1 MTDLELDIQK
11 AIAERN
17 YSASAYLLDDA
28 LQEGSLLGLITKLE
42 EINEAASLLTLE
54 FRDHI
59 FHYLGMWDIYFAVQ
73 IPSIVVLKILHEN
86 NIEKDA
92 QVFMIDYIRG
102 FLDAEDFRFDQFC
115 VEVETISRGQYAIL
129 VPSILEQRA
138 TEFENCKIQ
147 FRKDPTLQYCTAD
160 LLKTYYGN
168 KIVSA
173 THKRRT
179 YDDIVV
185 YAEQFSIIEESLLSA
200 GLDIA
205 SMLEEIDYDSWDN
218 FVSTTRNFTRVQL
231 FSKSGEL
238 SILRRVVS
246 ARSNIFADNFRQQV
260 TALNAIVLAKTQS
273 CNDVLMAVASDS
285 SHQIRRRVLKHLGE
299 SGDSATMEFLAGVM
313 KNDDD
318 ESIRTE
324 AARAYSMLT
333 SSSQFSNIALAM
345 PPLSIKPPTLDISKI
360 YRVLNNL
367 ISRSMPSTMIDDT
380 LTSIA
385 IQGGSDAI
393 DILTRLLAKPQVS
406 VRMAVIKAS
415 RSLDNASAASIVRAA
430 LDDESVDV
438 VALAEKELDT
448 RWPDAVWD

>member
-17 YSASAYLLDDA
+17 YSVSAYLLDNS
-28 LQEGSLLGLITKLE
+28 LQEGSLLELITKLE

-102 FLDAEDFRFDQFC
+102 FLDAEDFRFDQFY

-129 VPSILEQRA
+129 VPLVLEQRA
-138 TEFENCKIQ
+138 IEFENCKIQ
-147 FRKDPTLQYCTAD
+147 YRKDPTPLYCTAD
-160 LLKTYYGN
+160 LLKTYYGK

-173 THKRRT
+173 THNRRT
-179 YDDIVV
+179 QDIVV
-185 YAEQFSIIEESLLSA
+185 DAEQFSIIEESLVSA

-205 SMLEEIDYDSWDN
+205 SMLEEFDYDSWNN
-218 FVSTTRNFTRVQL
+218 FVSSTRYSTHVQL
-231 FSKSGEL
+231 YSESGEL
-238 SILRRVVS
+238 SILRRVIS
-246 ARSNIFADNFRQQV
+246 ARSNIYAENIRQQIA
-260 TALNAIVLAKTQS
+260 ALNAIVLAKTQS
-273 CNDVLMAVASDS
+273 CNDILMDVASDN
-285 SHQIRRRVLKHLGE
+285 SHQIRRRILKHLGE
-299 SGDSATMEFLAGVM
+299 SGDSAVVKFLAGVM

-345 PPLSIKPPTLDISKI
+345 PPPSIKPPTLDISKI
-360 YRVLNNL
+360 NRVLNNL

-380 LTSIA
+380 LTAIA

>member
-1 MTDLELDIQK
+1 MELDIQK

-17 YSASAYLLDDA
+17 YSASTYLLDDA
-28 LQEGSLLGLITKLE
+28 LQEGSLLELITKLE

-102 FLDAEDFRFDQFC
+102 FLDAEDFRFDQFY

-129 VPSILEQRA
+129 VPSVLEQRA
-138 TEFENCKIQ
+138 IEFENCKIQ
-147 FRKDPTLQYCTAD
+147 YRKDPTPLYCTAD
-160 LLKTYYGN
+160 LLKTYYGK

-173 THKRRT
+173 THNRRT
-179 YDDIVV
+179 QDIVV
-185 YAEQFSIIEESLLSA
+185 DAEQFSIIEESLVSA

-205 SMLEEIDYDSWDN
+205 SMLEEFDYDSWNN
-218 FVSTTRNFTRVQL
+218 FVSSTRYSADVQL
-231 FSKSGEL
+231 YSESSEL
-238 SILRRVVS
+238 SILRRVIS
-246 ARSNIFADNFRQQV
+246 ARSNIYAENIRQQIA
-260 TALNAIVLAKTQS
+260 ALNAIVLAKTQS
-273 CNDVLMAVASDS
+273 CNDVLMDVASDN
-285 SHQIRRRVLKHLGE
+285 SHQIRRRILKHLGK
-299 SGDSATMEFLAGVM
+299 SGDSATMGFLAGVM

-318 ESIRTE
+318 ESIRKE

-345 PPLSIKPPTLDISKI
+345 PPPSTKPSTLDISKI
-360 YRVLNNL
+360 NRVLNNL

-380 LTSIA
+380 LAAIA
-385 IQGGSDAI
+385 IQGGSDAS
-393 DILTRLLAKPQVS
+393 DILMRLLAKPQVS